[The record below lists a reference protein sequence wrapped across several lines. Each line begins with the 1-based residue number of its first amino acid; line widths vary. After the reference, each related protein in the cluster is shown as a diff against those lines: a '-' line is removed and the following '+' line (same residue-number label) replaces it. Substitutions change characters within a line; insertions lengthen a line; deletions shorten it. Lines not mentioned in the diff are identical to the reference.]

1 MESEYIVTHKI
12 SKDTTK
18 TEKFS
23 GDEIRLMI
31 GGIYYAEIKDSI
43 SSRKKQY
50 REFRKK
56 WAVLRGESKWEKK

>member
-12 SKDTTK
+12 SKDVTK
-18 TEKFS
+18 TEKF
-23 GDEIRLMI
+23 GADEIRRMI

-43 SSRKKQY
+43 SSRKTLY

-56 WAVLRGESKWEKK
+56 WAVLRGESR